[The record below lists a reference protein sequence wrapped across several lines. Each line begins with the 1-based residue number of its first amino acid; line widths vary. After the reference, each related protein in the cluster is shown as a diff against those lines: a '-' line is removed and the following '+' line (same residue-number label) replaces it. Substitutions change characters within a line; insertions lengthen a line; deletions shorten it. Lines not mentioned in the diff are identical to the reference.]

1 MEDNVMIRKAT
12 KEDIPK
18 LNELLFQVQGIHAIG
33 RPDIFKGGTKKYTSE
48 ELQGIIEDTLTPV
61 YVYTDDG
68 GIKGYVFCVFQETL
82 ETNQLHY
89 RKTLYIDDLCV
100 DKEERGKHIG
110 IKLYEYARSI
120 AKENGCNSVTLNV
133 WALNE
138 PASHFYNI
146 IGLTPLKITMEEVIV

>member
-12 KEDIPK
+12 KEDIPR
-18 LNELLFQVQGIHAIG
+18 LNELLFQVQGIHVTG
-33 RPDIFKGGTKKYTSE
+33 RPDIIFKWGTKKYTSE

-61 YVYTDDG
+61 YAYTDDG
-68 GIKGYVFCVFQETL
+68 GITGYVFCVFQETL

-138 PASHFYNI
+138 PALHSFI
-146 IGLTPLKITMEEVIV
+146 IKLD